1 MIVAARQVALE
12 HGDVKVTTGV
22 IKPQTSSINV
32 IPEDVTF
39 SLDVRAADDATQ
51 DATVAAIREQY
62 AAIAGGEGV
71 DVSVDEQWRVPPT
84 PFDPGI
90 RDLAEQLCLERGYAW
105 RRLLGGIG
113 HDSQKSGTGDARSH
127 VVHSNRGRPEP
138 LSNRSLNLAG
148 DCAGNR
154 RVTRTDPLAGQ
165 QLNRRVDDGRSVIF
179 RLNGVTR

>member
-113 HDSQKSGTGDARSH
+113 HDSQ
-127 VVHSNRGRPEP
+127 
-138 LSNRSLNLAG
+138 NLAQ
-148 DCAGNR
+148 
-154 RVTRTDPLAGQ
+154 VTRAAMLFTPTVGGLSHCQTEASTWPEIVQATDVLLGLTLSLA
-165 QLNRRVDDGRSVIF
+165 N
-179 RLNGVTR
+179 N